1 LARGFLAIIAAWP
14 EGLSEAIN
22 KVEPEVLP
30 EIWQDLYKQLI
41 IYYTKNQSTDFQAF
55 TTSLNEAQSRLWSEV
70 VHIAGDQYSDLS
82 AKDLNLEL
90 QNVVPRLKVR
100 WLKEKMRLLS
110 QAIEAAE
117 ATGDKVQLDKLT
129 LEFTQVSSHL
139 ASYLL

>member
-1 LARGFLAIIAAWP
+1 
-14 EGLSEAIN
+14 
-22 KVEPEVLP
+22 
-30 EIWQDLYKQLI
+30 
-41 IYYTKNQSTDFQAF
+41 
-55 TTSLNEAQSRLWSEV
+55 V
-70 VHIAGDQYSDLS
+70 VYIAGDQYSDLS